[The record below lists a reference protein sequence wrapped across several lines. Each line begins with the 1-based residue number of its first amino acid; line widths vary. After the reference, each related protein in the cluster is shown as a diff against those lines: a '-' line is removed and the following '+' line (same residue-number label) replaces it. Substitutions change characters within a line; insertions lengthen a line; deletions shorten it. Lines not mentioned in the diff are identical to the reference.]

1 MALIHLVR
9 HGQASFGAADYDAL
23 SDLGREQARRTG
35 RELAARARTPLLV
48 SGTLRRQRETAAL
61 LGLAAAGPVIADV
74 RWNEYDHQELL
85 AGHAPEDA
93 ATTVDE
99 RVFQAYLDRALARWI
114 EGDDGGWA
122 AFAGGA
128 VAALGELPDR
138 LGAGRDAVVVTSGG
152 VVAALVG
159 TLLGASAAGVVA
171 LNRVLVNA
179 SVTTVLAGSGGLR
192 LLSFNEHTHLGRSRS
207 YR

>member
-85 AGHAPEDA
+85 AGHAPEDT

-128 VAALGELPDR
+128 VAAL
-138 LGAGRDAVVVTSGG
+138 
-152 VVAALVG
+152 VG
-159 TLLGASAAGVVA
+159 TLLGVSAAGVVA

-179 SVTTVLAGSGGLR
+179 SVTTVLAGSGGLH